1 MNTNQL
7 KTTIYKHRNCI
18 IETAPTEQFP
28 EMVKITKTPKVRE
41 TFLDRRYVTLA
52 HAHTQIE
59 LFESER
65 LIRSKHKY
73 VKSQLEDVVV
83 VNDED

>member
-1 MNTNQL
+1 MNTNTQV
-7 KTTIYKHRNCI
+7 YKHRNCI
-18 IETAPTEQFP
+18 ITPIPTEQFP

-52 HAHTQIE
+52 HAHKQIE

-65 LIRSKHKY
+65 LINSKAKY
-73 VKSQLEDVVV
+73 IKSQLRDIVILE
-83 VNDED
+83 EE